1 MKKSIYPLLLA
12 MIALFATSS
21 MNSSTVFNDED
32 LIIGN
37 WKPSNGRSV
46 VSIYKGNAS
55 NGEDPSKY
63 YGKIVW
69 LSEENDD
76 KGQPRTD
83 VNNSDDELKK
93 RPLKGMVIVKDMEF
107 DEVDGKIVSW
117 EDGTIYDPNN
127 GSEYSFQAE
136 IDKKNENIM
145 EGRGYIGVSLFGRTD
160 TWTRLVRK

>member
-1 MKKSIYPLLLA
+1 MKKSRYALLLA
-12 MIALFATSS
+12 IMSFFAVSS
-21 MNSSTVFNDED
+21 MNSGTLFNDKD

-55 NGEDPSKY
+55 SGEDPNKY

-69 LSEENDD
+69 LSEPNDD

-136 IDKKNENIM
+136 IDKKNQNVM